1 MSNKKLIDEFN
12 QLKTDVERWVWVK
25 SHQHTGV
32 VVSLDNDDTFI
43 VIGDL
48 DATFDNY
55 IGWSDGVQELLKAMG
70 ISAEPV

>member
-25 SHQHTGV
+25 SHQHTGAV
-32 VVSLDNDDTFI
+32 VNLDNDDTFI

-48 DATFDNY
+48 YATFDSY

-70 ISAEPV
+70 IAAEAV

>member
-48 DATFDNY
+48 YATFDNY